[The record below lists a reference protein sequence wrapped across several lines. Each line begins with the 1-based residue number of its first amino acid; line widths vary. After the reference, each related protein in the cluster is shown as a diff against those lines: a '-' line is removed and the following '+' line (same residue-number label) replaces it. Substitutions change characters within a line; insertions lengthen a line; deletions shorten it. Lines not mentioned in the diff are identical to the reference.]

1 MVDKTVKITFEIDGL
16 QQSVTNIDD
25 AKVAL
30 KQLETQAKAAETAA
44 EGAATEFK
52 DLGKEAKTAGE
63 GGEGA
68 MVLLDEAT
76 GGLASRFK
84 NVVTGVKQM
93 GTSLVTSF
101 KAGIKGANGLKIG
114 IAATGIGLLVIAL
127 GAIVAYWEDIV
138 GLVSGVSSEQKKLNK
153 AAEDNVA
160 TQKEGLAAISAQE
173 NSLRLQGKSE
183 AEIRDLKI
191 QQTNEVIDAT
201 IAQLEQMEATKKA
214 QVDAA
219 QRNKDIAQGIITFLT
234 LPITILLGTVDALT
248 AALSYIPGLGDVA
261 TNLAGD
267 FTGGIAGLIFD
278 PEAVAAEGQATI
290 DETTKQLTA
299 LKNTRDGFI
308 LAGDKEDAA
317 RSEKEKADREK
328 KAADVKAAAEKA
340 AADQKVIDDKAAADK
355 IIADNL
361 VLANRKIIDGILQQA
376 NLDSIE
382 DTFLRA
388 AEELRIQEE
397 ADIAKLKL
405 AGATAE
411 EIKRI
416 EDSYARKRK
425 ALGEEQKKFDK
436 ALQKE
441 KVNQALNASS
451 QVLGSLIDL
460 VGEGSAV
467 GKAAAI
473 AQATIDTYTSAT
485 AAYSSVVGVPFVGPT
500 LAPIAAGIAV
510 AAGLASIKK
519 IVSTKIPGGRGGG
532 SVPSIT
538 VPTGGPPVDPN
549 AAIAGS
555 ASGQDQNN
563 QITLGEQQGSG
574 GANVIRAYV
583 VSDEMTTQQERDKK
597 INDLARL

>member
-1 MVDKTVKITFEIDGL
+1 MADKTVKITFEIDGL

-30 KQLETQAKAAETAA
+30 KELETQAKAAETAA
-44 EGAATEFK
+44 EGAADEFEK
-52 DLGKEAKTAGE
+52 LGKEAKTAGE

-84 NVVTGVKQM
+84 GIITGVKQM

-138 GLVSGVSSEQKKLNK
+138 GLVSGVGSEQKKLNK

-160 TQKEGLAAISAQE
+160 TQQEALSAISAQE
-173 NSLRLQGKSE
+173 NSLRLQGKTE
-183 AEIRDLKI
+183 EEIRDLKI

-261 TNLAGD
+261 TNLADD

-317 RSEKEKADREK
+317 RAEKAKADREK
-328 KAADVKAAAEKA
+328 AAADVKAAAEKA
-340 AADQKVIDDKAAADK
+340 AADQKIIDDKAAADK

-361 VLANRKIIDGILQQA
+361 VLANRKIIDGIIQQA

-382 DTFLRA
+382 DTFERA
-388 AEELRIQEE
+388 RAELKIQED
-397 ADIAKLKL
+397 ANIAKLVA
-405 AGATAE
+405 AGATEAE
-411 EIKRI
+411 IQRIKDFYAKKTEKLAQDEGDFKEALRK
-416 EDSYARKRK
+416 EDI
-425 ALGEEQKKFDK
+425 
-436 ALQKE
+436 
-441 KVNQALNASS
+441 NQALNATSS
-451 QVLGSLIDL
+451 VLGSIVDL

-485 AAYSSVVGVPFVGPT
+485 GAYSAMVGIPIVGPA
-500 LAPIAAGIAV
+500 LAPIAAGIAI

-519 IVSTKIPGGRGGG
+519 IVSTKIPGGKGGG

-538 VPTGGPPVDPN
+538 APPTGPPVDPN

-555 ASGQDQNN
+555 AQGQDQNN
-563 QITLGEQQGSG
+563 QITLGEQQGSTG
-574 GANVIRAYV
+574 GVIRAYV

>member
-1 MVDKTVKITFEIDGL
+1 MADKTVKITFEIDGL

-30 KQLETQAKAAETAA
+30 KQLESQAKAAETAA
-44 EGAATEFK
+44 EGAADGFK
-52 DLGKEAKTAGE
+52 DLGKEAASAGE

-84 NVVTGVKQM
+84 GIITGVKQM

-127 GAIVAYWEDIV
+127 GAIVAYWDDIV
-138 GLVSGVSSEQKKLNK
+138 GLVNGVSREQRKLNEEVD
-153 AAEDNVA
+153 ANLA
-160 TQKEGLAAISAQE
+160 TQQEALSAISAQE
-173 NSLRLQGKSE
+173 NSLRLQGKTE

-201 IAQLEQMEATKKA
+201 IAQLEQMEATKNA
-214 QVDAA
+214 QVAAA
-219 QRNKDIAQGIITFLT
+219 QRNKDIAQGIIAFLT

-248 AALSYIPGLGDVA
+248 SAMSYIPGLGDIA
-261 TNLAGD
+261 TNLADD
-267 FTGGIAGLIFD
+267 FTGGIAGMLFD
-278 PEAVAAEGQATI
+278 PEEVAAEGQATI

-328 KAADVKAAAEKA
+328 KAADEKAAAEKA
-340 AADQKVIDDKAAADK
+340 AADLKVINDKAAADK

-361 VLANRKIIDGILQQA
+361 VLANRKIIDGIIQQA

-382 DTFLRA
+382 DTFERA
-388 AEELRIQEE
+388 RAELKIQED
-397 ADIAKLKL
+397 ANIAKLVA
-405 AGATAE
+405 AGATEAE
-411 EIKRI
+411 IQRIKDYYAGKTEKLAQDEADFKEALRK
-416 EDSYARKRK
+416 EDI
-425 ALGEEQKKFDK
+425 
-436 ALQKE
+436 
-441 KVNQALNASS
+441 NQALNATSS
-451 QVLGSLIDL
+451 VLGSIVDL

-485 AAYSSVVGVPFVGPT
+485 GAYSAMVGIPIVGPV
-500 LAPIAAGIAV
+500 LAPIAAGIAI

-538 VPTGGPPVDPN
+538 APPTGPPVDPN

-555 ASGQDQNN
+555 AQGQDQNN
-563 QITLGEQQGSG
+563 QITLGEQQGSTG
-574 GANVIRAYV
+574 GVIRAYV

>member
-1 MVDKTVKITFEIDGL
+1 MADKTVKITFEIDGL

-30 KQLETQAKAAETAA
+30 KELETQAKAAETAA
-44 EGAATEFK
+44 EGAADEFEK
-52 DLGKEAKTAGE
+52 LGKEAKTAGE

-84 NVVTGVKQM
+84 GIITGVKQM

-138 GLVSGVSSEQKKLNK
+138 GLVSGVGSEQKKLNK

-160 TQKEGLAAISAQE
+160 TQQEALSAISAQE
-173 NSLRLQGKSE
+173 NSLRLQGKTE
-183 AEIRDLKI
+183 EEIRDLKI

-214 QVDAA
+214 QVAAA

-317 RSEKEKADREK
+317 RAEKAKADREK
-328 KAADVKAAAEKA
+328 AAADAKAAAEKA
-340 AADQKVIDDKAAADK
+340 AADQKIIDDKAAADK

-361 VLANRKIIDGILQQA
+361 VLANRKIIDGIIQQA

-382 DTFLRA
+382 DTFERA
-388 AEELRIQEE
+388 RAELKIQED
-397 ADIAKLKL
+397 ANIAKLVA
-405 AGATAE
+405 AGATEAE
-411 EIKRI
+411 IQRIKDFYAKKTEKLAQDEGDFKEALRK
-416 EDSYARKRK
+416 EDI
-425 ALGEEQKKFDK
+425 
-436 ALQKE
+436 
-441 KVNQALNASS
+441 NQALNATSS
-451 QVLGSLIDL
+451 VLGSIVDL

-485 AAYSSVVGVPFVGPT
+485 GAYSAMVGIPIVGPA
-500 LAPIAAGIAV
+500 LAPIAAGIAI

-519 IVSTKIPGGRGGG
+519 IVSTKIPGGKGGG

-538 VPTGGPPVDPN
+538 APPTGPPVDPN

-555 ASGQDQNN
+555 AQGQDQNN
-563 QITLGEQQGSG
+563 QITLGEQQGSTG
-574 GANVIRAYV
+574 GVIRAYV